1 MAAQLLGNMLT
12 TTELL
17 HNSVNFTVCELQPS
31 KAVRKEE
38 AEMTGVLVTL

>member
-12 TTELL
+12 TTEL